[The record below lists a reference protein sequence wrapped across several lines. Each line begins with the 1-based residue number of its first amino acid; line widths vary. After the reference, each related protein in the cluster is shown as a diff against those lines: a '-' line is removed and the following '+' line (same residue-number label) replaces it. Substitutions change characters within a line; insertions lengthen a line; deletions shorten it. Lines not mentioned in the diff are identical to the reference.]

1 MTAVIVMYFLT
12 NDCSTRRAV
21 QVQVHYAQCFAACRP
36 ATPSRARLRLRRSM
50 DDLPPRAA
58 TAPGRPRVKLTRT
71 TLKRLTAIP
80 PHKLQ
85 MIQRHYPIIPPPPG
99 SYAKVQMEG
108 FTEVK
113 SRAQASDTEGE
124 EPVEK
129 LDANE
134 RRKRFLTTSN
144 LKRVFRTLD
153 LGEDGYIDVEELFE
167 AQKRIGGK
175 LTRQEVREVLWE
187 VDDNMSG
194 RLSLSDY
201 LTTYKRSQLDESGF
215 EPKRFYSIVEF
226 LLMDRDCSGLVTLD
240 EAMTTLFEREG
251 AGNLGEITKQV
262 RQ

>member
-1 MTAVIVMYFLT
+1 
-12 NDCSTRRAV
+12 
-21 QVQVHYAQCFAACRP
+21 
-36 ATPSRARLRLRRSM
+36 M

-262 RQ
+262 RLWPLIASDDL